1 VAASV
6 LNVLVTGSSR
16 GIGRAVALAFGRA
29 GHRVT
34 VHCRS
39 RLEQAREAAS
49 EVVRAGGEAE
59 ARQADLADPAQARKL
74 VDDAAAKWG
83 SLHVL
88 VNNAGVARDR
98 TILKMTEA
106 EWREVIDVNLSG
118 VFWCLKA
125 AAAHMARQKDGA
137 ILNVSSLAGLRG
149 AFGIA
154 NYAAAKAGVA
164 ALTKTAARELGRFN
178 VRVNAVL
185 PGFHRTEMNDALWE
199 KGRDKIL
206 EEHVLGRLADADEL
220 GDFVVALSKLKSV
233 SGQVIPFES
242 RVA

>member
-1 VAASV
+1 MAASV

-39 RLEQAREAAS
+39 RLEQAREVAA

-125 AAAHMARQKDGA
+125 AAAHMARQKEGC